1 MSSSVST
8 SQTQNLS
15 SRELRC
21 LASDIITARKD
32 LATTMI
38 FLGAA
43 LAAIVTVAS
52 IFSGAT
58 PVCLIA
64 LAIAGVVLAVG
75 ILLGVLAIRPLKC
88 TV

>member
-1 MSSSVST
+1 
-8 SQTQNLS
+8 
-15 SRELRC
+15 
-21 LASDIITARKD
+21 
-32 LATTMI
+32 MI